1 MIRVMVL
8 KIAPILIPASAAG
21 VRVFEGKDSGVGGA
35 DDALDESEAGV
46 DDDIVDEFVEEGGDG
61 VDGTEVVDGKATIV
75 EPADPPSKLRY
86 ERPHVSGATSSLD
99 VMAKAP
105 SGVFAKS
112 SSARFSSCM

>member
-1 MIRVMVL
+1 MMRAIAL
-8 KIAPILIPASAAG
+8 KIAPILIPASAARL
-21 VRVFEGKDSGVGGA
+21 RVFEDTDCDVGNA
-35 DDALDESEAGV
+35 DAALEESEAVV
-46 DDDIVDEFVEEGGDG
+46 DDDIVDEFVEEGDG

-75 EPADPPSKLRY
+75 EPAVPPSKLRY